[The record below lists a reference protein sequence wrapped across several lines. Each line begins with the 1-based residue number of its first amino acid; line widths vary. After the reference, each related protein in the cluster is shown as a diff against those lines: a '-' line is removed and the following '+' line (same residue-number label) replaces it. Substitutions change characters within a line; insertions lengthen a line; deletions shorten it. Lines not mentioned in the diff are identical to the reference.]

1 MLQANTAY
9 AGPLIQLNAADN
21 VLIAREGLSLGQ
33 TLSVGGV
40 TVRLRAQVPAGHK
53 IAARRIAQGEA
64 IRKYDT
70 VIGRAARDIEAGEHV
85 HTHNIELIDFE
96 RDPGFSLDVRP
107 VDYIPEAKRATF
119 DGIVRPDGRVATR
132 PSGRTMPSKVAR
144 LASGM

>member
-64 IRKYDT
+64 IRQYDT
-70 VIGRAARDIEAGEHV
+70 VIGRATSR
-85 HTHNIELIDFE
+85 
-96 RDPGFSLDVRP
+96 
-107 VDYIPEAKRATF
+107 RASTS
-119 DGIVRPDGRVATR
+119 TR
-132 PSGRTMPSKVAR
+132 TTSS
-144 LASGM
+144 